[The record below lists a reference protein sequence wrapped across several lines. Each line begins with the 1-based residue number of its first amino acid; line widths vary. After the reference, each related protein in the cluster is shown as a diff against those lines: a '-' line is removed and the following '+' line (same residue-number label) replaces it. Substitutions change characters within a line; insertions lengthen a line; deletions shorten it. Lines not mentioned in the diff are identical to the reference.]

1 MLFGNA
7 DPRDGRSILAS
18 WCPIVVAVRV
28 AGGTLFGRVG
38 VRESLV
44 LRVGYSGT
52 DFTDNVVRQVCEDR
66 LNLAVERPAAICWIK
81 NLPTAAPTTTTT
93 KAAAKK

>member
-7 DPRDGRSILAS
+7 NPRDGRSILAS
-18 WCPIVVAVRV
+18 WCPIVVVVRV

-52 DFTDNVVRQVCEDR
+52 DFTDNVVRQVCEER

-81 NLPTAAPTTTTT
+81 NLPTAAPTATTT

>member
-1 MLFGNA
+1 M
-7 DPRDGRSILAS
+7 
-18 WCPIVVAVRV
+18 VAVRV

-38 VRESLV
+38 VRESMV

-52 DFTDNVVRQVCEDR
+52 DFTDNDVRQVCEER

-81 NLPTAAPTTTTT
+81 NLPRAAPT
-93 KAAAKK
+93 AAKAGNK